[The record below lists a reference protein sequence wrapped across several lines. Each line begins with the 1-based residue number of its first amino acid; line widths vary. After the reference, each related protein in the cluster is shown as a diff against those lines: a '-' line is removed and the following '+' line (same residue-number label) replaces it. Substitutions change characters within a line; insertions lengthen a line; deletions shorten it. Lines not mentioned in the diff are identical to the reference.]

1 MKLTM
6 GERLKD
12 LRSQRGMTIKEV
24 CEALESQFS
33 FTISPGKYNEIEGD
47 KDKDFGYRAFIQ
59 LAKFFNVSVDYL
71 IGLND
76 IPSPDYSVQA
86 AHEVTGLSGPAVET
100 LSQLSEKEVA
110 VLSEILESHR
120 LRLARVLSLIQQKSI
135 HLSEKANNPS
145 KYEKSIP
152 IELHSGS
159 TFTETE
165 SVWLDTIIQT
175 EALRL
180 SDEVCRHLS
189 SVSNPAPVYVYEKH
203 DWSEFD
209 KKHGINHPDISHIR

>member
-47 KDKDFGYRAFIQ
+47 KDKDFGYRAFIP

-86 AHEVTGLSGPAVET
+86 AHEVTGLSGIAVET
-100 LSQLSEKEVA
+100 LSRLSANDTA
-110 VLSEILESHR
+110 VLSEVLESHS
-120 LRLARVLSLIQQKSI
+120 LRLLRVLSLIQQKAF
-135 HLSEKANNPS
+135 HGPKKASNPLQ
-145 KYEKSIP
+145 YEKSIP
-152 IELHSGS
+152 IELHGGS
-159 TFTETE
+159 IFTETE
-165 SVWLDTIIQT
+165 SVLLDTLIQT
-175 EALRL
+175 EVLRL
-180 SDEVCRHLS
+180 SDDVCQCLARDIPASNQDPVHEENVNRAISLS
-189 SVSNPAPVYVYEKH
+189 NEGTV
-203 DWSEFD
+203 
-209 KKHGINHPDISHIR
+209 